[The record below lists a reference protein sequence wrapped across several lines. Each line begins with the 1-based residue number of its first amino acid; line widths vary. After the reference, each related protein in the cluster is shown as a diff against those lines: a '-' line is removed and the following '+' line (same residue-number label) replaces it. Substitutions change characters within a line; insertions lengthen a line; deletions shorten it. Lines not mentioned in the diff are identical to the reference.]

1 MCPFCTEEGLNI
13 SDLPSPSQSSLG
25 LPSGLKGS
33 NEGLNPEACV
43 QFHSTPQTAAHL
55 PSLTLLFCKRSK
67 DATLTGVEVRN
78 LRVLV
83 SWNGDRYSELALHP
97 ILLFYT
103 TESAMCS
110 QIGGKQPKYDSF
122 TIIKKPRSVHF
133 SPFGHLLSIQNYV
146 ILLHSSLLNGHFM
159 FFC

>member
-78 LRVLV
+78 LRVLFL
-83 SWNGDRYSELALHP
+83 GMEID
-97 ILLFYT
+97 ILN
-103 TESAMCS
+103 
-110 QIGGKQPKYDSF
+110 
-122 TIIKKPRSVHF
+122 
-133 SPFGHLLSIQNYV
+133 LLSIQFYFF
-146 ILLHSSLLNGHFM
+146 ILQNLRCVHKSVENSQNM
-159 FFC
+159 IASQ